1 MNPMLGAQDDGQAL
15 GCHYWG
21 RHVFAGMNRIESV
34 QGKEKAWGPDVIT
47 VILSTVNN
55 LGILYTDQG
64 KLDEAE
70 KVSSCTSRRCKDTRR
85 HLVWR
90 LQNIDQPFI
99 LGPSSDKCQHLKR
112 EIASLNPTPPSR
124 YT

>member
-1 MNPMLGAQDDGQAL
+1 MNPMLGAQYDGQAL

-21 RHVFAGMNRIESV
+21 RHVFAGMNRIETV
-34 QGKEKAWGPDVIT
+34 QGKRRHGVQIT

-70 KVSSCTSRRCKDTRR
+70 KIS
-85 HLVWR
+85 
-90 LQNIDQPFI
+90 
-99 LGPSSDKCQHLKR
+99 
-112 EIASLNPTPPSR
+112 
-124 YT
+124 